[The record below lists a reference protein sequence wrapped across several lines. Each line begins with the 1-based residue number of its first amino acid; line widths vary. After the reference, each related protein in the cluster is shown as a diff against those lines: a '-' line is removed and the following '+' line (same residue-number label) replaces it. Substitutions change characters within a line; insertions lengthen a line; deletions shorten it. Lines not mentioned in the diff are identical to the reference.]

1 MLSSF
6 RDWRPR
12 SSDASRSTDLSRS
25 EPGKM
30 RVGTTRTFWNKSG
43 SALDDDGESKSWL
56 RHAREKS
63 LSDGVQFMSNITL
76 SGSNSPTT
84 GSARLSPAAAQQLG
98 TADED
103 EPQCDLSGVSYSMSP
118 LDRPIHRRRG
128 RHRLGKSISDNVA
141 LMRAMNSSDLF
152 GLDSDISNQH
162 EKSVTATE
170 KLEKQVDVNQ
180 SLDNVGSDKCAE
192 TGDRRSSMIAET
204 KPKMYSQQSDSSLG
218 RQERIDRKQ
227 RRRLMKTQ
235 SEGVAFMRTS
245 LSDELKRPPL
255 DTSTKLATL
264 SELAQM
270 STKVCCLLACLQSL

>member
-12 SSDASRSTDLSRS
+12 KTSDASSS

-84 GSARLSPAAAQQLG
+84 GSSRLSPAAAQQLG

-180 SLDNVGSDKCAE
+180 SLDNVDSDKCVE
-192 TGDRRSSMIAET
+192 TGDRRRQ
-204 KPKMYSQQSDSSLG
+204 PKMYSQQSDSSLG

-235 SEGVAFMRTS
+235 SEGVAFMRSS

-270 STKVCCLLACLQSL
+270 STKVCCLLACLQS